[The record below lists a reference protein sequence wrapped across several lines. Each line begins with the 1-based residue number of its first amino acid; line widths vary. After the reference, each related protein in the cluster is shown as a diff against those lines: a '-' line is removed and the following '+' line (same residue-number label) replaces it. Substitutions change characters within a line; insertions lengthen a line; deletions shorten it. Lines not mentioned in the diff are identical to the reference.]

1 MTIPNDKLALK
12 KIFSLRGDPVLWT
25 VYFLLIAVSL
35 IEVYSATSTLTF
47 KNGSIMRPIIGH
59 GTNLLIGFFCAWIM
73 HNIPCRVF
81 KIGSLVWVF
90 SLALLALM
98 PFIGTKI
105 NDGARWIE
113 ILGIRFQPSEFAK
126 GSLVIVVAIILA
138 GFQTSKGADRHAF
151 RYILICTI
159 LTCLLIFTENFSTA
173 GILFFVVFLMMY
185 IGRVPLKQLGK
196 LLAVLILLGAGL
208 IATIE
213 LVPIH
218 QIEKSVPALHRLDNF
233 QQRINRFSSK
243 SDTVEF
249 DIDKEPQVGHA
260 HIAIAKSHIFGCGPG
275 NSRERDFLP
284 QAYSDF
290 IFAIIIEELGLA
302 GGAAVVFLYMII
314 LFRASRIANRC
325 ERSFPAFLVL
335 GLALLI
341 VVQAAVNMMVA
352 VGLIPVTGQ
361 PLPLISR
368 GGSSI
373 MVTSMYIGMMISV
386 SRSAKKRELQ
396 PINAETPD
404 DTDESAG
411 IADDK
416 SGNRESNAG
425 NLEEKSKN
433 ETYIAGNIEDKSA
446 NTKDKSAWTG
456 NESASTEEVSAKTST
471 NTHTATSEADTIV
484 NEAEFRRTDGI

>member
-1 MTIPNDKLALK
+1 MTIPNDRLALK

-59 GTNLLIGFFCAWIM
+59 GTNLLIGFFCAWVM
-73 HNIPCRVF
+73 HNIPCRLF
-81 KIGSLVWVF
+81 KLGTIVWVL
-90 SLALLALM
+90 SLMMLILM

-126 GSLVIVVAIILA
+126 GSLVIVVAIILS
-138 GFQTSKGADRHAF
+138 GFQTSRGTDRHAF
-151 RYILICTI
+151 RYIMIVTV

-173 GILFFVVFLMMY
+173 GILFLVIFLMMY
-185 IGRVPLKQLGK
+185 VGRVPLRQLGK
-196 LLAVLILLGAGL
+196 LMAVLILMAAGL
-208 IATIE
+208 VVVATT
-213 LVPIH
+213 VPQQVID
-218 QIEKSVPALHRLDNF
+218 EKVPVLHRLDNF
-233 QQRINRFSSK
+233 KSRIDRFANK
-243 SDTVEF
+243 NDTVAF
-249 DIDKEPQVGHA
+249 DIEKEPQVGHA

-302 GGAAVVFLYMII
+302 GGAAVVFLYVVI
-314 LFRASRIANRC
+314 LFRACRIANRC

-341 VVQAAVNMMVA
+341 VVQAAVNMAVA
-352 VGLIPVTGQ
+352 VGLMPVTGQ

-386 SRSAKKRELQ
+386 SRSAKKREIKPATDSATPPATDSATPPSPQSPQPSLQ
-396 PINAETPD
+396 
-404 DTDESAG
+404 
-411 IADDK
+411 
-416 SGNRESNAG
+416 
-425 NLEEKSKN
+425 
-433 ETYIAGNIEDKSA
+433 
-446 NTKDKSAWTG
+446 
-456 NESASTEEVSAKTST
+456 
-471 NTHTATSEADTIV
+471 
-484 NEAEFRRTDGI
+484 